1 MFLLSFHSIK
11 LKPILE
17 HSLLLYI
24 IGFHNSSFR
33 AEWLGDSPNP
43 SRRPLHTRPL
53 PSSLRLALTFC
64 VSCSTVGGQSLLLC
78 WTQAFL
84 LSEPFLTSPVL
95 LCVRAW
101 RSTPVLCASQAPGVW
116 LALASRRH
124 GGGWR
129 AWEEG
134 EPWAASLAGP
144 WLQSPSEPQV
154 PWLASLSL
162 LSYHMCKSFPLWCTF
177 RKVPDCH
184 SYGHQSCDWHP
195 ATHFSRTCILQLPLS
210 TSSHQRADQL
220 WSLLPL
226 GNAAPRVC
234 VGCRCWPIL
243 WCSSQ

>member
-33 AEWLGDSPNP
+33 AEQLGDSPNP

-64 VSCSTVGGQSLLLC
+64 VSCSTVGGRSLLLC

-95 LCVRAW
+95 LCVGAW
-101 RSTPVLCASQAPGVW
+101 RLTPVLCASQAPGVW

-144 WLQSPSEPQV
+144 WLQRPSKPQV

-162 LSYHMCKSFPLWCTF
+162 TQLHSSPITCVSHFLCGAHLGRSLIATPTATSPVTGTQPHTSLGLAFCSFLSAPLPTSVQTNSGLSF
-177 RKVPDCH
+177 R
-184 SYGHQSCDWHP
+184 
-195 ATHFSRTCILQLPLS
+195 
-210 TSSHQRADQL
+210 
-220 WSLLPL
+220 
-226 GNAAPRVC
+226 
-234 VGCRCWPIL
+234 
-243 WCSSQ
+243 